1 MTRLRTTLEGS
12 RGFTLGERLS
22 LTPSVEVG
30 LRQHGG
36 DAENGTG
43 MDIGG
48 GLAFTDSVTGLS
60 LDVQVRTLVV
70 HQADGFRERGMSLS
84 FGWDPTPSSPM
95 GLNARIAPSWGG
107 QATGGAGA
115 LWNSQMSCGGMGSHQ
130 MYGTGRQ
137 VNAEIGY
144 GLQWAPASWGRP
156 GSATRP
162 RSTAGTTPS
171 GCSTAKSC
179 GFELGVDAQR
189 RENPRMGGVSNGV
202 LGRATI
208 GW

>member
-30 LRQHGG
+30 LRQDGG

-95 GLNARIAPSWGG
+95 GLNARIRRR
-107 QATGGAGA
+107 GAGR
-115 LWNSQMSCGGMGSHQ
+115 QPVGPRRCG
-130 MYGTGRQ
+130 
-137 VNAEIGY
+137 
-144 GLQWAPASWGRP
+144 
-156 GSATRP
+156 
-162 RSTAGTTPS
+162 TA
-171 GCSTAKSC
+171 
-179 GFELGVDAQR
+179 R
-189 RENPRMGGVSNGV
+189 
-202 LGRATI
+202 
-208 GW
+208 